1 MTDLSYTILKIDA
14 AGGVVLSYPGRCVT
28 RGPDHI
34 TVEAF
39 FALRDRLE
47 LGYTVFERGDR
58 MVEHFFSDRWYNVF
72 ECHAVGSDALR
83 GWYCNV
89 ARPAIIDDVA
99 VDVRQ
104 TDLALDVW
112 VAPDRTITIL
122 DEDEFAALH
131 LTEQEV
137 AAARGAV
144 AEIRS
149 LVESGAWPFDQA

>member
-14 AGGVVLSYPGRCVT
+14 TGGVVLSYPGRCVT

>member
-1 MTDLSYTILKIDA
+1 MSGLSYTIRKIDA
-14 AGGVVLSYPGRCVT
+14 AGDEVLSYRGRCVT
-28 RGPDHI
+28 RGPNHI

-47 LGYTVFERGDR
+47 LGYTIFERGDR

-72 ECHAVGSDALR
+72 ECHAVGSDGLR

-89 ARPAIIDDVA
+89 ARPAIIDDNA

-112 VAPDRTITIL
+112 VAPDHSITVL
-122 DEDEFAALH
+122 DEDEFAALALPGH
-131 LTEQEV
+131 EV
-137 AAARGAV
+137 AAARAAV
-144 AEIRS
+144 AEIRA
-149 LVESGAWPFDQA
+149 LVAAGAWPFDQA

>member
-1 MTDLSYTILKIDA
+1 MTDLSYTIRKINA
-14 AGGVVLSYPGRCVT
+14 AGREVLNYPGRCVT
-28 RGPDHI
+28 RGPNHI

-89 ARPAIIDDVA
+89 ARPAIIDDHA

-112 VAPDRTITIL
+112 VTPARTITVL
-122 DEDEFAALH
+122 DEDEFAALA
-131 LTEQEV
+131 LSEQEV
-137 AAARGAV
+137 EAARGAV
-144 AEIRS
+144 AEIRA
-149 LVESGAWPFDQA
+149 LVETRGWPFDSA

>member
-1 MTDLSYTILKIDA
+1 MTDLSYTIRKINA
-14 AGGVVLSYPGRCVT
+14 AGGEVLNYPGRCVT
-28 RGPDHI
+28 RGPNHI

-58 MVEHFFSDRWYNVF
+58 MIEHFFSDRWYNVF
-72 ECHAVGSDALR
+72 ECHAVGSDVLR
-83 GWYCNV
+83 GWYCNI
-89 ARPAIIDDVA
+89 ARPAIIDDIA

-112 VAPDRTITIL
+112 VAPDRTITVL
-122 DEDEFAALH
+122 DEEEFAALA
-131 LTEQEV
+131 LAEREA
-137 AAARGAV
+137 AAAREAV

-149 LVESGAWPFDQA
+149 LVEAGAWPFDQA